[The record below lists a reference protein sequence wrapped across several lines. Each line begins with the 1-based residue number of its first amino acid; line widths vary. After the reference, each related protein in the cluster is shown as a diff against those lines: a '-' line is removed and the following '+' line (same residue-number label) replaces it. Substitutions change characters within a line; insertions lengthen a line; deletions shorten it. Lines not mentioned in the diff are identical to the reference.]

1 VNVIDLLQRE
11 QEKPEVPV
19 LRSGDTVRV
28 HVKVVEGTR
37 ERIQVFEGVVIA
49 VNGTT
54 GLHTSFT
61 VRRVS
66 HGVGVERTFLVHS
79 PRLDR
84 IEVLRHGDVRR
95 AKLYYLRE
103 KVGKRARI
111 RERREPIG
119 GGSMVNRSAAGAVE
133 SDELL
138 ASDVVHDD
146 EVVEELPVD
155 HEALTD
161 AVAADVPEDG
171 TAAVDVA
178 KNTTA
183 AAVPAKAGAADEE
196 ADNG

>member
-84 IEVLRHGDVRR
+84 IDVLRHGDVRR

-119 GGSMVNRSAAGAVE
+119 GAGMVSRREAIAESSDAELIDDTPVDGDFGGPDEEPVDVMAANPVEPEAVE
-133 SDELL
+133 
-138 ASDVVHDD
+138 
-146 EVVEELPVD
+146 
-155 HEALTD
+155 
-161 AVAADVPEDG
+161 VAAAEG
-171 TAAVDVA
+171 
-178 KNTTA
+178 
-183 AAVPAKAGAADEE
+183 ES
-196 ADNG
+196 DNG

>member
-1 VNVIDLLQRE
+1 MNVIDLLQRE

-119 GGSMVNRSAAGAVE
+119 GGAMVTRREAPVDGATADLNDDVDDDAV
-133 SDELL
+133 SDDVLGD
-138 ASDVVHDD
+138 DVVAD
-146 EVVEELPVD
+146 EVVVE
-155 HEALTD
+155 TD
-161 AVAADVPEDG
+161 
-171 TAAVDVA
+171 
-178 KNTTA
+178 TA
-183 AAVPAKAGAADEE
+183 AAGVADGPASKRGTAEPQVVSATAGDVET
-196 ADNG
+196 DNG